1 MKDGTQYEA
10 LDYVILHQLAI
21 ADQLNPAP
29 GAEAIP
35 LPDKL
40 SWGKVPGAKHYQVFI
55 RDLWKEKDIYTSE
68 LLDKPELLL
77 PKGLLKAGGYYA
89 WRVHARD
96 VNEHALLGD
105 FNNGSLTS
113 HVTFSIR
120 N

>member
-1 MKDGTQYEA
+1 M
-10 LDYVILHQLAI
+10 
-21 ADQLNPAP
+21 
-29 GAEAIP
+29 
-35 LPDKL
+35 
-40 SWGKVPGAKHYQVFI
+40 FI